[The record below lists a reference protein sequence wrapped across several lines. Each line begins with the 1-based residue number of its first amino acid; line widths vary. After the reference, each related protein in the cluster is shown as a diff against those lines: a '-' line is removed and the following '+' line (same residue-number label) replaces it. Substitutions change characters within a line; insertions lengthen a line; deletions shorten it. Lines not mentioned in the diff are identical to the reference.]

1 MMFVMLVAG
10 IGLVLAGLLATGYG
24 ILIKEFSTGNTLI
37 ITGVMAVCTGA
48 MMLALWMAVRELKTI
63 VRRLGT
69 GASEAHGEARG
80 EAMVRPVLPGAATR
94 DSAPANGGFPA
105 EQPGGPGSFSPAAPP
120 AFSPAA
126 PPPWQNEAVLRDH
139 PIPEPMH
146 PEPPSSASKPKRNL
160 LFSSTSR
167 KERERAQ
174 ARSGEPLPPD
184 LLPSDLRS
192 RPPSVPP
199 VETAEPQPASFDDA
213 WPRAERARPGEIS
226 PQRRS
231 GRMPPTLA
239 EANGGL
245 ALPEDQP
252 EVTVLK
258 SGVVDGMAYSL
269 YSDGSIEAQMPE
281 GMMRFASIDELRA
294 HLDQRL

>member
-24 ILIKEFSTGNTLI
+24 ISIKEFSTGNTLI

-63 VRRLGT
+63 ARRLGT
-69 GASEAHGEARG
+69 GVPEARGEARG
-80 EAMVRPVLPGAATR
+80 EAMVRPVLPVAATR
-94 DSAPANGGFPA
+94 DSAPASGGFPAA
-105 EQPGGPGSFSPAAPP
+105 EQPGGPGPFSPAAAP
-120 AFSPAA
+120 AFAPAA

-146 PEPPSSASKPKRNL
+146 PEPSEPKPKRNL

-174 ARSGEPLPPD
+174 ARSSEPLPPD
-184 LLPSDLRS
+184 LLSPDLRS
-192 RPPSVPP
+192 RSPIAPPDDPEPPPPSF
-199 VETAEPQPASFDDA
+199 EDA
-213 WPRAERARPGEIS
+213 WPKAERARPGEMA

-231 GRMPPTLA
+231 GRMPPTLP
-239 EANGGL
+239 EANGGP
-245 ALPEDQP
+245 AHAEDRP